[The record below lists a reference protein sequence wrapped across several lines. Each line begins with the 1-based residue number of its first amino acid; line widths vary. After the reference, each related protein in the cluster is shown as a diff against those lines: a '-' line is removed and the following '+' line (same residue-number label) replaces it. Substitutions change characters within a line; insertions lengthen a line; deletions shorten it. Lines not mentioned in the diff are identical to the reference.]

1 MLAAAPHL
9 PQQLSGHRAPGRAQ
23 GAGHWV
29 CAMVLPAVPCA
40 SARLPRALQPQPA
53 LHSSRTNWAA
63 FTLFKSTK
71 CCFLHQQSG
80 WKNKLAI
87 SNVVLLMCTKAKYA
101 ITLISPLAWSIGKF
115 QTNVTPFVFIYLDW
129 HQPLIPTHTVMKR
142 HERWLNNLII
152 WIYTICR
159 HENAAVTLAPGFLTV
174 NLILFIQVYD
184 MLWSYA
190 AKIIFFFTKKKF
202 RSDIWFIKRNHIST
216 QYSSWNN
223 WSKRRLGNS
232 LIYSRSQ
239 SIFIIGSTML

>member
-1 MLAAAPHL
+1 MMFIYRHHHL
-9 PQQLSGHRAPGRAQ
+9 SS
-23 GAGHWV
+23 GAG
-29 CAMVLPAVPCA
+29 CCSSPTPAAQWAQSPRESTGSRALGLCHGAASCA

-115 QTNVTPFVFIYLDW
+115 QTNVTPFVFIYLYW
-129 HQPLIPTHTVMKR
+129 HQPLIPTHMVMKR

-184 MLWSYA
+184 ML
-190 AKIIFFFTKKKF
+190 
-202 RSDIWFIKRNHIST
+202 
-216 QYSSWNN
+216 
-223 WSKRRLGNS
+223 
-232 LIYSRSQ
+232 
-239 SIFIIGSTML
+239 